1 LKKTIMRFVF
11 QGFFKDGTVYILEY
25 Q

>member
-1 LKKTIMRFVF
+1 LEKTIMRFVF